1 MQEADSILPCL
12 LAMSSHRTPSQTT
25 RSKRS
30 LERELFDAVQREL
43 LLTNDHEE
51 AVRRATLRVFNKKQ
65 SGGVSPAGAG
75 FDINHP
81 LAQLFDAP
89 APGKRPTNTR
99 HDIKRHLTRQDASLF
114 QKALPF
120 APQLWQ
126 QALGNEMSL
135 WVKPLGYADRHE
147 QVVLIE
153 VDSAARAHDLSFYKA
168 ELLYRI
174 RTIEGLEHV
183 RDFRFRVNAQ
193 AEVLPD
199 FSSLLKTSR
208 R

>member
-1 MQEADSILPCL
+1 M
-12 LAMSSHRTPSQTT
+12 
-25 RSKRS
+25 K
-30 LERELFDAVQREL
+30 REL
-43 LLTNDHEE
+43 LDAVKRELLFTNDREE
-51 AVRRATLRVFNKKQ
+51 AVRRATLRLYKQ
-65 SGGVSPAGAG
+65 RKNGARGANGPG

-89 APGKRPTNTR
+89 AGKRPKATR
-99 HDIKRHLTRQDASLF
+99 HDIKLHLTRQDTTLF
-114 QKALPF
+114 KKALPF

-126 QALGNEMSL
+126 QALGDDMSA
-135 WVKPLGYADRHE
+135 WVKPLGFADRHE

-183 RDFRFRVNAQ
+183 RDFRFRVNA
-193 AEVLPD
+193 EIESLPD
-199 FSSLLKTSR
+199 FSSLLKSNR
-208 R
+208 RR